1 VARKRT
7 PIVDAELKSNKRIP
21 FGPEI
26 AQRLPCTFV
35 YGRGWTHR
43 RHIISQHFIREAWNT
58 VAPRMTLPWLKE
70 LAADVV
76 RVPERLPKDSEAMS
90 DGLRARY
97 FASEILRW
105 MNDNER
111 NLFVEDGGENSGI
124 GAFSHAAEGLLAD
137 VLDLDWD
144 SVAFGTA
151 KQAVVQKLENSEG
164 SWGTA
169 AKEHYAWIKTVA
181 IPLVADTTSYDQLV
195 EALEDVQFSTDLDLD
210 KTEDMRLKNIE
221 TLYLRAEFRR
231 FIAGEKTQKSSFGD
245 LVRRFVNGSSS

>member
-1 VARKRT
+1 MV
-7 PIVDAELKSNKRIP
+7 
-21 FGPEI
+21 
-26 AQRLPCTFV
+26 
-35 YGRGWTHR
+35 
-43 RHIISQHFIREAWNT
+43 
-58 VAPRMTLPWLKE
+58 WLKE

-90 DGLRARY
+90 DQLRARY

-124 GAFSHAAEGLLAD
+124 GAFSHTAEGLLAG

-144 SVAFGTA
+144 SVAFDTA
-151 KQAVVQKLENSEG
+151 KQAVVQKLESSEG
-164 SWGTA
+164 SWGRSA
-169 AKEHYAWIKTVA
+169 RDHYTWIKTVA
-181 IPLVADTTSYDQLV
+181 IPLVKAAANYDELV

-221 TLYLRAEFRR
+221 TLYLRAEFLR
-231 FIAGEKTQKSSFGD
+231 FIEGEKTQTSSFAT
-245 LVRRFVNGSSS
+245 LVRRFVNGASS